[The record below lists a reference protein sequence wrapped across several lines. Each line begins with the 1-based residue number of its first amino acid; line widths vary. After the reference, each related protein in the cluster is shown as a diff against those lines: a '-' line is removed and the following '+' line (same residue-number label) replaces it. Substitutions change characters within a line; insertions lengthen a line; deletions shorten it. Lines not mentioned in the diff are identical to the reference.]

1 MSKIIAVSGA
11 HGTGKTTKMYQLAYK
26 HKIQYPGEIGII
38 NEQVRLCPFP
48 INQEADFKS
57 QLWYLTTQ
65 IKLELEYSKIYD
77 IVFSDRT
84 IFDILSY
91 SYFCCNSLQYSVLWN
106 FVEQLPYKYDLI
118 VFNTIKNNDYCV
130 NDGVRDMD
138 LEYRQNIEKRLLRIY
153 EELDIDIVKN

>member
-57 QLWYLTTQ
+57 QL
-65 IKLELEYSKIYD
+65 
-77 IVFSDRT
+77 
-84 IFDILSY
+84 
-91 SYFCCNSLQYSVLWN
+91 
-106 FVEQLPYKYDLI
+106 
-118 VFNTIKNNDYCV
+118 
-130 NDGVRDMD
+130 
-138 LEYRQNIEKRLLRIY
+138 
-153 EELDIDIVKN
+153 